1 MPEIAIHEAIAR
13 YAAGAFP
20 MDDGDDPP
28 AELPWYVAE
37 ERCVFELDEVS
48 RADLAR
54 RVRRS
59 LALAEREEWRI
70 DANAAFDD
78 VLAGCAVPRS
88 EDDGVWIT
96 PRLAALYE
104 RLHTAGIA
112 HSIELWTADG
122 ELAAGILAVR
132 LRRAAM
138 LESMMHRVP
147 EAGNALVSLA
157 LDTLAASGVV
167 LCDVQ
172 LPTPHTLSLGAQ
184 LIERP
189 HYEARLAVALGA
201 T

>member
-1 MPEIAIHEAIAR
+1 MSELETHEAIAR
-13 YAAGAFP
+13 YGAGAFP

-37 ERCVFELDEVS
+37 QRCVFELDEAS

-59 LALAEREEWRI
+59 LVVAEREHWRI
-70 DANAAFDD
+70 DADAGFDD
-78 VLAGCAVPRS
+78 VLAGCAVPRGDS
-88 EDDGVWIT
+88 DGVWIT
-96 PRLAALYE
+96 PRLAALYT
-104 RLHTAGIA
+104 RLHAAGVA

-147 EAGNALVSLA
+147 EAGNALLSLA
-157 LDTLAASGVV
+157 LDALAASGVV

-172 LPTPHTLSLGAQ
+172 LPTPHTLRLGAQ

-189 HYEARLAVALGA
+189 RYEARLAEALEA
-201 T
+201 S